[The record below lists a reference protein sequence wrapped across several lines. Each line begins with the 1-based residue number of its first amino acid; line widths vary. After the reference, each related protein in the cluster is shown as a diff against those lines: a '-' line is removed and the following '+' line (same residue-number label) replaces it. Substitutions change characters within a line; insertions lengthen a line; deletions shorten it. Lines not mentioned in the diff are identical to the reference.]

1 MCSIS
6 QSTSTK
12 ENCISTQMNSKND
25 ITHRQSGITGESAL
39 AIISVALAAFW
50 IAFAYYHGGNTDVNG
65 NRILLLHPLLP
76 IALIVLL
83 IRIYRWVGIKFVVHL
98 EIIMIGLWLFIRMLG
113 VFMPFILGFGF
124 AYLFRFLWKALP
136 LKKVYQRAIATVL
149 IVLVCSG
156 VLIFTGIRVGT
167 QVGQMAQGLQ
177 KFFHEGL
184 LPLVLGEEFQVLA
197 SDMSDDK
204 ETLLLGT
211 DHGIYFLKNK
221 DNDRKKVDITN
232 GELLGKR
239 INKDNDRKKVGITN
253 GELLGKRIKDITI
266 GKKYI
271 FACAEGE
278 IYRCSKVVVPNQA
291 GKKKKSQIALPEE
304 LQWTKIQTDV
314 FDDYSIQSINAP
326 SWDPELIYVGT
337 DKGLFESTDSGDKW
351 KRVEFGDSEDRSS
364 EERSIVSIT
373 SIEKFEEGNRKNR
386 YIYVVSTRKILDESA
401 TTRNGPNE
409 NANNSENQYKTI
421 KEVHCRQVNPTNDW
435 ETLGSNTDPVP
446 EIQVLAA
453 SYRKGV
459 LLYAGTTNGMYQRDD
474 NIKFG
479 NWAPMQESTRLPQT
493 SISLLVSTPSALYA
507 GNKNL
512 IYHHTTGTSV
522 WKVFTARRE
531 GILKYK
537 DEPVVKQFQEYLT
550 QKIPGWTASG
560 GAFIRWISGLAGSI
574 AFQFGGFLAT
584 VFLAFIVFV
593 YASQGFEKY
602 IHSFMSLVPEKHRET
617 AMAYLREIDRNMHQ
631 FLKGQ
636 FTVIVIVSII
646 SCTIYRIIGVPFA
659 LLVGILAGLCNAIP
673 TFGPFVGGG
682 FALIAMLM
690 GLAAGEFSSTF
701 AFLIRC
707 VFVLAAILGI
717 QAIDNSLI
725 SPKVMSN
732 AIDVDPLLIMFSV
745 IMGASILGLWGVLL
759 AIPII
764 VVIKSVHAVSQSA
777 ANGVDP
783 PPAQEQA

>member
-1 MCSIS
+1 MLSFPWKVVPFECDLFRRVHLLRRFQSIP
-6 QSTSTK
+6 TK
-12 ENCISTQMNSKND
+12 MNSKND
-25 ITHRQSGITGESAL
+25 TTHHQSGITGESAL

-50 IAFAYYHGGNTDVNG
+50 ITFAYYHGGNTDVNG
-65 NRILLLHPLLP
+65 NRILLLHPLVP
-76 IALIVLL
+76 IALIALL

-136 LKKVYQRAIATVL
+136 LKRVYQRAIATVL

-197 SDMSDDK
+197 SDMSDNK
-204 ETLLLGT
+204 ETLFLGT

-221 DNDRKKVDITN
+221 DNN
-232 GELLGKR
+232 Q
-239 INKDNDRKKVGITN
+239 KKVGITN

-271 FACAEGE
+271 FAYAEDE
-278 IYRCSKVVVPNQA
+278 IYRCSKAVVPNQA

-337 DKGLFESTDSGDKW
+337 DKDLFESKDSGDKW
-351 KRVEFGDSEDRSS
+351 KRVEFGDS

-401 TTRNGPNE
+401 TTGNGSNE

-421 KEVHCRQVNPTNDW
+421 KEVHWRQVKPTNDW
-435 ETLGSNTDPVP
+435 ETLDSNPDPVP

-453 SYRKGV
+453 SYRKGA
-459 LLYAGTTNGMYQRDD
+459 LLYAGTANGMDQRDD
-474 NIKFG
+474 NIEFG
-479 NWAPMQESTRLPQT
+479 NWAPIQESTRLPQT

-512 IYHHTTGTSV
+512 IYHHTTGTSA
-522 WKVFTARRE
+522 WKIFITQKE

-537 DEPVVKQFQEYLT
+537 DEPIVKQFQEYLT

-560 GAFIRWISGLAGSI
+560 GAFIKWVSGLAGSI

-584 VFLAFIVFV
+584 ISLAFIVFV

-602 IHSFMSLVPEKHRET
+602 IHSFMSLVPERHRET

-701 AFLIRC
+701 SFLIRC
-707 VFVLAAILGI
+707 AFVLAAILGI
-717 QAIDNSLI
+717 QTIDNSVI

-764 VVIKSVHAVSQSA
+764 VVIKSVHTVSQSA
-777 ANGVDP
+777 ANGADP

>member
-1 MCSIS
+1 
-6 QSTSTK
+6 
-12 ENCISTQMNSKND
+12 MNSKND
-25 ITHRQSGITGESAL
+25 TTHRQSGITGESAL

-65 NRILLLHPLLP
+65 NSILLLHPLLP
-76 IALIVLL
+76 IALIALL

-197 SDMSDDK
+197 SDMSDNK
-204 ETLLLGT
+204 ETLFLGT

-221 DNDRKKVDITN
+221 DNN
-232 GELLGKR
+232 Q
-239 INKDNDRKKVGITN
+239 KKVGITN

-271 FACAEGE
+271 FAYAEDE
-278 IYRCSKVVVPNQA
+278 IYRCSKAVVPNQA

-337 DKGLFESTDSGDKW
+337 DKDLFESKDSGDKW
-351 KRVEFGDSEDRSS
+351 KRVEFGDS

-401 TTRNGPNE
+401 TTGNGSNE

-421 KEVHCRQVNPTNDW
+421 KEVHWRQVKPTNDW
-435 ETLGSNTDPVP
+435 ETLDSNPDPVP

-453 SYRKGV
+453 SYRKGA
-459 LLYAGTTNGMYQRDD
+459 LLYAGTANGMDQRDD
-474 NIKFG
+474 NIEFG
-479 NWAPMQESTRLPQT
+479 NWAPIQESTRLPQT

-512 IYHHTTGTSV
+512 IYHHTTGTSA
-522 WKVFTARRE
+522 WKIFITQKE

-537 DEPVVKQFQEYLT
+537 DEPIVKQFQEYLT

-560 GAFIRWISGLAGSI
+560 GAFIKWVSGLAGSI

-584 VFLAFIVFV
+584 ISLAFIVFV

-602 IHSFMSLVPEKHRET
+602 IHSFMSLVPERHRET

-636 FTVIVIVSII
+636 FTVIVIISII
-646 SCTIYRIIGVPFA
+646 SCTIYRIVGVPFA

-701 AFLIRC
+701 SFLIRC
-707 VFVLAAILGI
+707 AFVLAAILGI
-717 QAIDNSLI
+717 QTIDNSVI

-764 VVIKSVHAVSQSA
+764 VVIKSVHTVSQSA
-777 ANGVDP
+777 ANGADP

>member
-1 MCSIS
+1 
-6 QSTSTK
+6 
-12 ENCISTQMNSKND
+12 MNSKND
-25 ITHRQSGITGESAL
+25 TTHRQSGITGESAL

-50 IAFAYYHGGNTDVNG
+50 IAFAYYHGGNTDGNG

-76 IALIVLL
+76 IALIALL

-204 ETLLLGT
+204 ETLFLGT

-221 DNDRKKVDITN
+221 
-232 GELLGKR
+232 
-239 INKDNDRKKVGITN
+239 KDNEQKKVGITN

-271 FACAEGE
+271 FAYAEDE
-278 IYRCSKVVVPNQA
+278 IYRCSKAVVPNQA
-291 GKKKKSQIALPEE
+291 GKKKESLIALPEE

-314 FDDYSIQSINAP
+314 FDDYSIQVINAP

-401 TTRNGPNE
+401 TTGNGPNE
-409 NANNSENQYKTI
+409 NTNNSENQYKTI

-435 ETLGSNTDPVP
+435 ETRGSNTDPVP

-459 LLYAGTTNGMYQRDD
+459 LLYAGTANGMYQRDD

-493 SISLLVSTPSALYA
+493 SISLLVSTPAALYA

-522 WKVFTARRE
+522 WKVFTARKE

-560 GAFIRWISGLAGSI
+560 GAFIKWISGLAGSI

-602 IHSFMSLVPEKHRET
+602 IHSFMSLVPERHRET

-701 AFLIRC
+701 SFLIRC

-717 QAIDNSLI
+717 QTIDNSLI

-745 IMGASILGLWGVLL
+745 IIGASILGFWGVLL

-777 ANGVDP
+777 ANGADP
-783 PPAQEQA
+783 SPAQEQV

>member
-1 MCSIS
+1 MLSFPWKVVPFECDLFRRVHLLRRFQSIP
-6 QSTSTK
+6 TK
-12 ENCISTQMNSKND
+12 MNSKND
-25 ITHRQSGITGESAL
+25 TTHHQSGITGESAL

-50 IAFAYYHGGNTDVNG
+50 ITFAYYHGGNTDVNG
-65 NRILLLHPLLP
+65 NRILLLHPLVA
-76 IALIVLL
+76 IALIALL

-204 ETLLLGT
+204 ETLFLGT

-221 DNDRKKVDITN
+221 DNDQ
-232 GELLGKR
+232 
-239 INKDNDRKKVGITN
+239 KKVGITN
-253 GELLGKRIKDITI
+253 GELLGKRIEDITI

-278 IYRCSKVVVPNQA
+278 IYRCSKAVVPNQA

-326 SWDPELIYVGT
+326 SWDPELIYIGT
-337 DKGLFESTDSGDKW
+337 DKDLFESKDSGDKW
-351 KRVEFGDSEDRSS
+351 KRVEFGDS

-401 TTRNGPNE
+401 TTGNGSNE

-421 KEVHCRQVNPTNDW
+421 KEVHWRQVKPTNDW
-435 ETLGSNTDPVP
+435 ETLDSNPDPVP

-453 SYRKGV
+453 SYRKGA
-459 LLYAGTTNGMYQRDD
+459 LLYAGTANGMDQRDD
-474 NIKFG
+474 NIEFG
-479 NWAPMQESTRLPQT
+479 NWAPIQESTRLPQT

-512 IYHHTTGTSV
+512 IYHHTTGTSA
-522 WKVFTARRE
+522 WKIFITPKE

-537 DEPVVKQFQEYLT
+537 DEPIVKQFQEYLT

-560 GAFIRWISGLAGSI
+560 GAFIKWVSGLAGSI

-584 VFLAFIVFV
+584 ISLAFIVFV

-602 IHSFMSLVPEKHRET
+602 IHSFMSLVPERHRET

-636 FTVIVIVSII
+636 FTVIVIISII
-646 SCTIYRIIGVPFA
+646 SCTIYRIVGVPFA

-701 AFLIRC
+701 SFLIRC
-707 VFVLAAILGI
+707 AFVLAAILGI
-717 QAIDNSLI
+717 QTIDNSVI

-764 VVIKSVHAVSQSA
+764 VVIKSVHTVSQSA
-777 ANGVDP
+777 ANGADP

>member
-1 MCSIS
+1 
-6 QSTSTK
+6 
-12 ENCISTQMNSKND
+12 MNSKND
-25 ITHRQSGITGESAL
+25 TTHRQSGITGESAL

-76 IALIVLL
+76 IALIALL

-136 LKKVYQRAIATVL
+136 LKRVYQRVIATVL

-197 SDMSDDK
+197 SDMSDNK
-204 ETLLLGT
+204 ETLFLGT

-221 DNDRKKVDITN
+221 DNDQ
-232 GELLGKR
+232 
-239 INKDNDRKKVGITN
+239 KKVGITN

-271 FACAEGE
+271 FAYAEDE
-278 IYRCSKVVVPNQA
+278 IYRCSKAVVPNQA

-304 LQWTKIQTDV
+304 LQWTKIQTNV
-314 FDDYSIQSINAP
+314 FDDYSIQTINAP

-351 KRVEFGDSEDRSS
+351 ERVEVGDSEDRSS

-401 TTRNGPNE
+401 TTGNGSNE

-421 KEVHCRQVNPTNDW
+421 KEVHCRQVHPTNDW
-435 ETLGSNTDPVP
+435 ETLDSNPDPVP

-459 LLYAGTTNGMYQRDD
+459 LLYAGTANGMDQRDD
-474 NIKFG
+474 NIEFG

-507 GNKNL
+507 GNENL
-512 IYHHTTGTSV
+512 IYYHTTGTSA
-522 WKVFTARRE
+522 WKTFITPKK

-560 GAFIRWISGLAGSI
+560 GAFIKWISGLAGSI

-602 IHSFMSLVPEKHRET
+602 IHSFISLVPERHRET

-701 AFLIRC
+701 SFLIRC

-764 VVIKSVHAVSQSA
+764 VVIKSVHTVSQSA